1 MTKDEMIKQY
11 YANNY
16 TTIQNQIKEAMEK
29 GEHYIYVGIDGFDGF
44 KPECLCTYETRD
56 KLIED
61 GFEVT
66 DASYDEW
73 KISW

>member
-1 MTKDEMIKQY
+1 MIKQY

-16 TTIQNQIKEAMEK
+16 AVIQNQIKEAMEK
-29 GEHYIYVGIDGFDGF
+29 GEHYIYVGIDGFDRF
-44 KPECLCTYETRD
+44 KPDRLCTYETRD

-66 DASYDEW
+66 EADYDEW